1 MKINWGTGILIFIIF
16 FLIAIISF
24 VIFTTTHKINLV
36 EEDYYPKELNYDDQ
50 IEKNT
55 NTEALDEK
63 ISISLA
69 DSLIILGFPG
79 FTEGKEVKG
88 SILLYRPSDFEEDK
102 LYSIELDSNLRQIL
116 PAKGLLSGKY
126 IIKIDWTCDDISYY
140 QEKVLIN

>member
-1 MKINWGTGILIFIIF
+1 MKINWGTGILIFIII
-16 FLIAIISF
+16 FLIALISF

-36 EEDYYPKELNYDDQ
+36 EEDYYPKELNYDTQ

-69 DSLIILGFPG
+69 DSLIILEFPG
-79 FTEGKEVKG
+79 LTEGKEVEG

-102 LYSIELDSNLRQIL
+102 LYSIQLDSNLRQIL
-116 PAKGLLSGKY
+116 PASGLLPGKY
-126 IIKIDWTCDDISYY
+126 IIKIDWTCDEVSYF
-140 QEKVLIN
+140 QEKVIIN